1 MLCTKG
7 DKMLKKLN
15 RFLKFDAEGF
25 FAGKRFKAIG
35 MQEWK
40 DFETGKVL
48 GKKIEVVIASDKTDY
63 GCTDGEV
70 ISNVY
75 EKLVFKVRKN
85 EEIPMGA
92 EVKPINPLCSV
103 YGEYRNQL
111 SIVCERIDVLG
122 NAGK

>member
-1 MLCTKG
+1 
-7 DKMLKKLN
+7 MLKKLN

-35 MQEWK
+35 VQEWK

-92 EVKPINPLCSV
+92 EVSV
-103 YGEYRNQL
+103 
-111 SIVCERIDVLG
+111 VLG
-122 NAGK
+122 VW

>member
-1 MLCTKG
+1 
-7 DKMLKKLN
+7 MLKKLN

-25 FAGKRFKAIG
+25 FGGKRFKAIG
-35 MQEWK
+35 VQEWK